1 MRSMTDSNHRYADR
15 APSRLP
21 LLGRGRHGGAEQ
33 GACLMEYVSVLSG
46 ERFTDAPR
54 CTHPALSALARLVN
68 DRTADDAARR
78 RLARLAPDLIGT
90 NRADPRVTQAV
101 VVACL
106 TAADARG
113 ALPRRARRRLAR
125 AQARLVLPS
134 HAGRGPR
141 WALRIRDVLRP
152 PASVVRWAF
161 RVVDDRWRLRTP
173 SEWDR
178 GLHDLLVTAVE
189 ECRRL
194 HADRPPPRPDDPGP
208 ERGTRQAAVS
218 GRNR

>member
-1 MRSMTDSNHRYADR
+1 MRSMMDDNHSYADR
-15 APSRLP
+15 APSSLP
-21 LLGRGRHGGAEQ
+21 QLGRGRHGGAEQ

-68 DRTADDAARR
+68 DRTANDAARR

-90 NRADPRVTQAV
+90 NRADPRVTEAV

-106 TAADARG
+106 TAAEACD

-125 AQARLVLPS
+125 AQVRLLLPTR
-134 HAGRGPR
+134 AGRGLR
-141 WALRIRDVLRP
+141 WAIRDVLRP
-152 PASVVRWAF
+152 PAAVVHWAF

-194 HADRPPPRPDDPGP
+194 HSDLPSSRPVDPCP
-208 ERGTRQAAVS
+208 ERGTRQPAVS